1 MSEAEKEI
9 ARMKK
14 RDEMRKYRQKK
25 KQIDE
30 LRLLKK
36 EGGKK
41 SARKKARQASK
52 KRWGK
57 IQQEKH
63 RKERKKLMVKNWRMR
78 LKLKDPGEGTSKGI
92 SSYWATYRASL
103 QAKKT
108 LPKTP
113 QKRAA
118 VLEKLC
124 QSSPRTATIL
134 ERKGI
139 LKPSSC
145 KSLDMGEAIMK
156 NIKEKLQESKPKG
169 GCNKD
174 KLQAY
179 KEIKSSICV
188 APLSKRSKLR
198 GHLKKYFDIRMGVPQ
213 NKNTDWW
220 KRNTRKKRK
229 DKLSDETMKK
239 VKDFYL
245 QPDVTRQIPG
255 KTEVIKTKTETGE
268 AVILPKHVMVMTLED
283 AFKMF
288 KEENP
293 DTKIGCSFKKLKPKN
308 VRKVSAKCFKNSDKS
323 FKTTMSKLHLN
334 KKQVKFHYVY
344 SFIFILLIRYIIEMK
359 YVAVC
364 ILFRARRSPEGPGRL
379 AGLPEP
385 KIR

>member
-1 MSEAEKEI
+1 
-9 ARMKK
+9 
-14 RDEMRKYRQKK
+14 MRK
-25 KQIDE
+25 
-30 LRLLKK
+30 
-36 EGGKK
+36 
-41 SARKKARQASK
+41 KKARQASK
-52 KRWGK
+52 KRWEK

-63 RKERKKLMVKNWRMR
+63 RKERKKLMVNNWRMR

-92 SSYWATYRASL
+92 SSYLATYRASL

-113 QKRAA
+113 RKRAA

-134 ERKGI
+134 ECKGI

-145 KSLDMGEAIMK
+145 KSLDMGEVIMK

-198 GHLKKYFDIRMGVPQ
+198 GHLKKYFDIRMGFPQ

-229 DKLSDETMKK
+229 DRLSDETMKK

-293 DTKIGCSFKKLKPKN
+293 DTKIGCSSFKKLKPKN
-308 VRKVSAKCFKNSDKS
+308 VRKVSETSRRTCLCTKCCDVALKVQA
-323 FKTTMSKLHLN
+323 L
-334 KKQVKFHYVY
+334 KK
-344 SFIFILLIRYIIEMK
+344 FI
-359 YVAVC
+359 ATS
-364 ILFRARRSPEGPGRL
+364 SPENKDL
-379 AGLPEP
+379 ADKMTKAYLCDAVVCAYSSHPDKKCLERECNQCP
-385 KIR
+385 KLESCFEALRDHYQANSKAQGKKAKNPPFPYLYS